1 MSRHLPRPDPG
12 AAPSAAARRRAR
24 PAAAAALTLLLAGCP
39 IPQTLPEYP
48 TTGTVA
54 PPRIL
59 SDLVLPPDT
68 ILKVAP
74 DCAAPPA
81 FSLYVTLVD
90 ENTLETIEAR
100 WFIDYEPDRA
110 TRLYYGAPLII
121 PGPTDGITTTR
132 PVVPAGSPPGTPSFT
147 FEPYGFDDQA
157 YRDSGGLH
165 VVELVVSQ
173 GFDATPEPGQ
183 SSLPLPYRTPAPQ
196 FETQVYRWV
205 FHYVPA
211 GTDGACGYVAP

>member
-1 MSRHLPRPDPG
+1 VSRHFARPG
-12 AAPSAAARRRAR
+12 RRAAPSAAARSR
-24 PAAAAALTLLLAGCP
+24 PAAAALALLLAGCP

-48 TTGTVA
+48 STGTVA

-59 SDLVLPPDT
+59 SDQVLPPGT
-68 ILKVAP
+68 TLKVAP
-74 DCAAPPA
+74 DCAAPPS

-100 WFIDYEPDRA
+100 WFVDYEPDRA
-110 TRLYYGAPLII
+110 TKLYYGAPLII

-132 PVVPAGSPPGTPSFT
+132 PVVPAGSPPGTPSFV
-147 FEPYGFDDQA
+147 FQPYGFDDQKF
-157 YRDSGGLH
+157 RDDGGLH

-183 SSLPLPYRTPAPQ
+183 SSLARPYRTPASP
-196 FETQVYRWV
+196 FETQLYRWV

-211 GTDGACGYVAP
+211 GADGACGYTAP